1 MYLALLAVAAV
12 WGGATGWL
20 IPRAA
25 YRFAVEPEEPWRTA
39 CPAGHTFTGPFGGWL
54 GPARCAP
61 CGSRA
66 RTPVRYGDEHA
77 APVRQPPGPGVP
89 APAEPSGPPP
99 PGPAVP
105 QPPECPAPQTPE
117 PPAPQAP
124 VPPEPSGPPGPSA
137 PKPPSGPPGPPS
149 PLAPKPPPGPP
160 GPPGPLAP
168 KSPPGLPGPPGPL
181 APKPPPGPRVPYA
194 SVPYAPNALAPL
206 TTVLACLALAAA
218 TGARPELAGWLL
230 LAPVAVLL
238 ATVDRRVHRL
248 PDPLTLPLAAA
259 AVLVLGGAALL
270 PGHAGSWTSGLLG
283 GAALGG
289 FYLLLFLINPNGM
302 GFGDVKLALALG
314 VALGW
319 YGWAVLFLGGFAG
332 FLFGAAYG
340 LGLVLLRRAGRR
352 TGIPFGP
359 FMIAGALTGVLLGAL
374 AA

>member
-1 MYLALLAVAAV
+1 MDLVLLAVAAV
-12 WGGATGWL
+12 WGGATGLL

-39 CPAGHTFTGPFGGWL
+39 CPAGHPFTGPLGGWW
-54 GPARCAP
+54 GPARCPSCA
-61 CGSRA
+61 SRA
-66 RTPVRYGDEHA
+66 QASVRYGDEA
-77 APVRQPPGPGVP
+77 EAPASRGEKAEAPVPRGEESEASAPHGEESEAP
-89 APAEPSGPPP
+89 APHAEETD
-99 PGPAVP
+99 A
-105 QPPECPAPQTPE
+105 PAPYGGK
-117 PPAPQAP
+117 PPAPL
-124 VPPEPSGPPGPSA
+124 S
-137 PKPPSGPPGPPS
+137 
-149 PLAPKPPPGPP
+149 
-160 GPPGPLAP
+160 
-168 KSPPGLPGPPGPL
+168 
-181 APKPPPGPRVPYA
+181 YA
-194 SVPYAPNALAPL
+194 YAPGTLAPL
-206 TTVLACLALAAA
+206 IAVLACLALAAA
-218 TGARPELAGWLL
+218 TGPRPELAVWLL
-230 LAPVAVLL
+230 LAPPAVLL

-259 AVLVLGGAALL
+259 AVLLLGGAALL

-283 GAALGG
+283 GLVLGG

-319 YGWAVLFLGGFAG
+319 YGWEVLFLGGFAG

-340 LGLVLLRRAGRR
+340 LGLVLLRRAGRK